1 MLRLAKGEGVG
12 NVFLEPAP
20 VPVVGPGDVLVKVS
34 CSLISRGSELG
45 GRYLCEKAV
54 DPGAMGYAAAGYV
67 EAVGADVTGFRVGDR
82 VAALRPHAEYVLAPE
97 NDTRHTPSIVR
108 LPDNVSLELGT
119 FWPFGTS
126 GWSWS
131 IAGDIRE
138 GDTVVIVGQGI
149 IGTVM
154 AQIVREWNPAQV
166 IAVDALPLR
175 CRIARELGVDL
186 VIDASETDPVSAVKG
201 ATKDKGARVVY
212 EAVGGQWAAR
222 VFPQLQKMVAYG
234 GQIVVIGLYQGEPLP
249 VDASM
254 LMGHRIIGANS
265 AGTHRPA
272 CSDKSLELLSRGVI
286 AGEKMITHRFP
297 APRAKDAFDLLY
309 KSPGEC
315 LGVLLEWD

>member
-1 MLRLAKGEGVG
+1 MLRLAKGAGVG

-20 VPVVGPGDVLVKVS
+20 IPEVGPGDVLVKVS

-45 GRYLCEKAV
+45 GRYLSEKAV

-67 EAVGADVTGFRVGDR
+67 AAVGNNVTGFCVGDR

-97 NDTRHTPSIVR
+97 HDTRHSPSVVR

-138 GDTVVIVGQGI
+138 GDTVVVVGQGLV
-149 IGTVM
+149 GTVM

-175 CRIARELGVDL
+175 CSIARQLGVDL
-186 VIDASETDPVSAVKG
+186 VVNSCATDPVNAVRD
-201 ATKDKGARVVY
+201 ATGGRGARVVF

-222 VFPQLQKMVAYG
+222 VFPQIQKMVAYG
-234 GQIVVIGLYQGEPLP
+234 GQIVVIGLYQSEPLP

-265 AGTHRPA
+265 AGTHRPS

-286 AGEKMITHRFP
+286 AGETLITHRFP

-309 KSPGEC
+309 ESPGEC
-315 LGVLLEWD
+315 LGVLLEWN